1 MQDAPSSSKNISN
14 SKDAAASATKPLS
27 MSRMRD
33 IIAKLHLNTKFQ
45 VSKHGFCMVTAVHG
59 RGGA

>member
-45 VSKHGFCMVTAVHG
+45 VRRMGCAWWC
-59 RGGA
+59 RA